1 MSLSAL
7 QAIKQAA
14 CGASSLCLPVGYPP
28 RVLLRPVSTTVGR
41 LDAKDVKVLTEW
53 RNRYV
58 TSFLTEFQATENR
71 TADWLTRSVGPD
83 GTRILFMVDGISDAI
98 TIGYMGLA
106 FIDWDR
112 HYGEADAIVRGLPA
126 ERGVMRQALVTL
138 LTWAKE
144 SLGLTSF
151 GVRVRSDNPA
161 ISFYAALGFH
171 TVRRVALRR
180 TKEKDSG
187 MIVWSEDS
195 GAPIEEPFLVHMKLA
210 SGATAGA
217 TPKH

>member
-14 CGASSLCLPVGYPP
+14 RGASSLCLPVGRPP
-28 RVLLRPVSTTVGR
+28 TVLLRPVSTTVGR
-41 LDAKDVKVLTEW
+41 LDAKDVMVLTEW

-58 TSFLTEFQATENR
+58 TSFLNEFQATEDR
-71 TADWLTRSVGPD
+71 TADWLTQSVGPD

-106 FIDWDR
+106 FIDWDQ

-126 ERGVMRQALVTL
+126 EHGVMRQALVTL

-161 ISFYAALGFH
+161 ISFACRG
-171 TVRRVALRR
+171 
-180 TKEKDSG
+180 TK
-187 MIVWSEDS
+187 V
-195 GAPIEEPFLVHMKLA
+195 LA
-210 SGATAGA
+210 SRQL
-217 TPKH
+217 KR

>member
-14 CGASSLCLPVGYPP
+14 CGASSLRLPVGYPP
-28 RVLLRPVSTTVGR
+28 TVLLRPVSTTVGR

-58 TSFLTEFQATENR
+58 TSFLTESYATEDR
-71 TADWLTRSVGPD
+71 TADWLTHSVGPD
-83 GTRILFMVDGISDAI
+83 GTRILFMVDGVSDAI
-98 TIGYMGLA
+98 AIGYMGLA

-126 ERGVMRQALVTL
+126 ERGVMRQALVAL

-171 TVRRVALRR
+171 TVRRVPLRR
-180 TKEKDSG
+180 SKEKEPG

-195 GAPIEEPFLVHMKLA
+195 GAPVEEPFLVHMKLA
-210 SGATAGA
+210 SGATDA
-217 TPKH
+217 TP

>member
-1 MSLSAL
+1 VSLSAL

-14 CGASSLCLPVGYPP
+14 CDASRLCLPAGRPP
-28 RVLLRPVSTTVGR
+28 TVLLRPVSTTMGR

-58 TSFLTEFQATENR
+58 TSFLTEFQATEDR
-71 TADWLTRSVGPD
+71 TADWLTHSVGPD

-126 ERGVMRQALVTL
+126 ERGVMRQALVAL

-171 TVRRVALRR
+171 AVRRVPLRR
-180 TKEKDSG
+180 CKEMDSG
-187 MIVWSEDS
+187 IIVWSEDS
-195 GAPIEEPFLVHMKLA
+195 GAPVEEPFLVHMKLA
-210 SGATAGA
+210 SGATDA
-217 TPKH
+217 TP

>member
-1 MSLSAL
+1 VSLSAL

-14 CGASSLCLPVGYPP
+14 RGASGLCLPVGRPP
-28 RVLLRPVSTTVGR
+28 IVLLRPVSTTAGR

-53 RNRYV
+53 RNRYG
-58 TSFLTEFQATENR
+58 TSFLTEFQATEDR
-71 TADWLTRSVGPD
+71 TADWLTHSVGPD

-106 FIDWDR
+106 FIDWDQ

-126 ERGVMRQALVTL
+126 ERGVMRQALVAL

-171 TVRRVALRR
+171 AVRRVPLRR
-180 TKEKDSG
+180 CKKSDSG

-195 GAPIEEPFLVHMKLA
+195 GAPVEEPFLVHMKLA
-210 SGATAGA
+210 SGATDAM
-217 TPKH
+217 P